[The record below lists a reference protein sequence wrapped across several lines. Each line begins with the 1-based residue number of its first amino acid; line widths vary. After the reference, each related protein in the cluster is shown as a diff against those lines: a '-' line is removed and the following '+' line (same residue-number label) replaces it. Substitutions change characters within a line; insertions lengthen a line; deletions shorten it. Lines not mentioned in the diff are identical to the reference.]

1 MKNLSRPLR
10 RLLMLILVVAPFA
23 PRWAAAGTE
32 IQPHRAIYDMELAA
46 LGAGGRVSNVS
57 GRMEFEWAR
66 VCDGWTVSQRSRM
79 QVIYVEGNAIDFGW
93 TLSSWESN
101 DGLKYRFFI
110 RRLHGGGTT
119 EEIRGSAEL
128 EGPGKPGRAVFT
140 RPEARELA
148 LPAGTMFPTKHSIV
162 LLDAAREKQ
171 LPLWRNVFDGSGD
184 EGIFGVNAALVAQLA
199 PGEETAPVTKDLAKL
214 SSWRMQ
220 LAFFALNKA
229 AAEPEH
235 EQALR
240 IFENGIVDDL
250 ILDYE
255 EFSVRAILKELET
268 LEPPDC

>member
-1 MKNLSRPLR
+1 MKHLSRPLR
-10 RLLMLILVVAPFA
+10 RLLIPFLVVASFA
-23 PRWAAAGTE
+23 PRSALAGTE
-32 IQPHRAIYDMELAA
+32 IQPHRAVYDMELAA
-46 LGAGGRVSNVS
+46 LGSGGRVSNVS

-79 QVIYVEGNAIDFGW
+79 QVIYVEGNEIDFGW
-93 TLSSWESN
+93 TMSSWESD

-119 EEIRGSAEL
+119 EEVRGSAEI
-128 EGPGKPGRAVFT
+128 EGPGKPGKAVFT
-140 RPEARELA
+140 HPEARELA

-162 LLDAAREKQ
+162 LLDAARDQK
-171 LPLWRNVFDGSGD
+171 LPLWRNVFDGSG
-184 EGIFGVNAALVAQLA
+184 EQGIYGVNAALVAQLA

-220 LAFFALNKA
+220 LAFFGLDET

-240 IFENGIVDDL
+240 IFQNGIVDDL

-255 EFSVRAILKELET
+255 EFSVRATLKELET
-268 LEPPDC
+268 LEPPGC